1 MKWKRLKKGAKMDAK
16 LDQLIRVVAQ
26 ARTEL
31 ASKMLMLA
39 GVRMQLE
46 ADASEAL
53 YESVAEPIEAAIE
66 DLEAA
71 IGSLNIAIT
80 LLGGRS

>member
-1 MKWKRLKKGAKMDAK
+1 MDDK
-16 LDQLIRVVAQ
+16 LDRLIRVLAQ

-31 ASKMLMLA
+31 ASKLLMLA

-46 ADASEAL
+46 ADASEEL
-53 YESVAEPIEAAIE
+53 YDAVAEPIETAIE
-66 DLEAA
+66 DLEAV
-71 IGSLNIAIT
+71 IGSLNITIK